1 MRRVKRAAKLLSHH
15 KRAAATA
22 VAAAAAV
29 TVPDGNHAADGTPLV
44 SPRSV
49 GSLSPTS
56 RARQGSFMASPLLP
70 RRHRIQQQ
78 ERWENTAR
86 VLGLGSVTAGA
97 VEGDEDSAANVF
109 AAIGRLE
116 HGGDA
121 SAPEA
126 STGGAS
132 TGTSPGAFG
141 DDGMGGGGSAAAAAA
156 AAAAPHMTREE
167 RRQARQRAAIMRRT
181 VKWDAD
187 LEDAFQEFQAAVLV
201 DRPDKYTSSSSTTN
215 RANVRIEDFL
225 RSRQFKMWFT
235 TTAPAWLVKAQALRL
250 AAAMQR
256 GESTEQV
263 SFTHASSPRAV

>member
-97 VEGDEDSAANVF
+97 VEGDEDSAANVY

-121 SAPEA
+121 TITAAPVHLMA
-126 STGGAS
+126 THIGYCQNFLNPYTHAAAGSMCTAV
-132 TGTSPGAFG
+132 SPGNPFF
-141 DDGMGGGGSAAAAAA
+141 S
-156 AAAAPHMTREE
+156 
-167 RRQARQRAAIMRRT
+167 
-181 VKWDAD
+181 
-187 LEDAFQEFQAAVLV
+187 
-201 DRPDKYTSSSSTTN
+201 
-215 RANVRIEDFL
+215 
-225 RSRQFKMWFT
+225 
-235 TTAPAWLVKAQALRL
+235 
-250 AAAMQR
+250 
-256 GESTEQV
+256 
-263 SFTHASSPRAV
+263 